1 MEPDAHAIY
10 QANGVFHTFLFEQ
23 HNGKDAKRAI
33 KQIEQHCLGLMSEAY
48 TIRFTRRD
56 QALVVY
62 LFQNR
67 SCMSVVMKAMMASP
81 QMRRMQHLFL
91 FKHEEELKSGFAA
104 EWHHP
109 DGTATSFLPSDPS

>member
-1 MEPDAHAIY
+1 
-10 QANGVFHTFLFEQ
+10 
-23 HNGKDAKRAI
+23 
-33 KQIEQHCLGLMSEAY
+33 
-48 TIRFTRRD
+48 
-56 QALVVY
+56 
-62 LFQNR
+62 
-67 SCMSVVMKAMMASP
+67 MSVVMKAMMASP